1 MRKQRKRGMRRKVV
15 RKRSRVGTVA
25 GLVVVRKKRK
35 KKDRRKKKKGKKRR
49 NKRNQ
54 KLKSCLKLSNLFA
67 L

>member
-1 MRKQRKRGMRRKVV
+1 MRKRKKREMRRTV

-49 NKRNQ
+49 N
-54 KLKSCLKLSNLFA
+54 
-67 L
+67 